1 MTALLLLDPF
11 LFSSSKTTEP
21 NNMATTAD
29 IRKGLTVQMEGQ
41 IFQIADFQHVKP
53 GKGGAFV
60 RITLRNIKTGRV
72 IERTLN
78 SGASLDIVR
87 VDTRDMQFL
96 YKETDF
102 YNFMDQESFEQI
114 SIGEEMVGDNAKWM
128 KEGIICRVSFLQE
141 VPLSL
146 EVPNF
151 LELKII
157 ETAPGV
163 KGDTVSGSGKPATLE
178 TGAVVQVPF
187 FVDQDDVIRVDTR
200 TSEYLDRMK
209 RGSA

>member
-1 MTALLLLDPF
+1 
-11 LFSSSKTTEP
+11 
-21 NNMATTAD
+21 MATTAD
-29 IRKGLTVQMEGQ
+29 IKKGLTLQVEGQ
-41 IFQIADFQHVKP
+41 IFVVADFQHVKP

-87 VDTRDMQFL
+87 IDARDMQYL
-96 YKETDF
+96 YREDDQ
-102 YNFMDQESFEQI
+102 YHFMDQESFEQVGL
-114 SIGEEMVGDNAKWM
+114 SKEMVADNAKWM
-128 KEGIICRVSFLQE
+128 KDGIICRVNFLQDL
-141 VPLSL
+141 PLSM

-151 LELKII
+151 LELEII

-187 FVDQDDVIRVDTR
+187 FVDQGDVIRVDTR
-200 TSEYLDRMK
+200 TSEYLDRVK
-209 RGSA
+209 R

>member
-1 MTALLLLDPF
+1 
-11 LFSSSKTTEP
+11 
-21 NNMATTAD
+21 MATTAD

-41 IFQIADFQHVKP
+41 IFLIADFQHVKP

-87 VDTRDMQFL
+87 VETRDMQFL
-96 YKETDF
+96 YHDGDG

-114 SIGEEMVGDNAKWM
+114 VLGPELVGDNGKWM
-128 KEGIICRVSFLQE
+128 KDGVVCRVSFLQD
-141 VPLSL
+141 VPLSM

-151 LELKII
+151 LELQIT

-187 FVDQDDVIRVDTR
+187 FVDQGDVIRVDTR
-200 TSEYLDRMK
+200 TSEYLDRVK
-209 RGSA
+209 R

>member
-1 MTALLLLDPF
+1 
-11 LFSSSKTTEP
+11 
-21 NNMATTAD
+21 MATTAD
-29 IRKGLTVQMEGQ
+29 IKKGLTVQVEGQ
-41 IFQIADFQHVKP
+41 IFVVADFQHVKP

-60 RITLRNIKTGRV
+60 RITLKNIKTGRV

-87 VDTRDMQFL
+87 IDARDMQYL
-96 YKETDF
+96 YREGDF
-102 YNFMDQESFEQI
+102 YYFMDQESYEQVAI
-114 SIGEEMVGDNAKWM
+114 AKEMVGDNEKWM
-128 KEGIICRVSFLQE
+128 KDGSICRVNFLQDQ
-141 VPLSL
+141 PLSM

-151 LELKII
+151 LELRIV

-187 FVDQDDVIRVDTR
+187 FVDQGDIIRVDTR
-200 TSEYLDRMK
+200 TSEYLDRIK
-209 RGSA
+209 RTS

>member
-1 MTALLLLDPF
+1 
-11 LFSSSKTTEP
+11 
-21 NNMATTAD
+21 MATTAD

-41 IFQIADFQHVKP
+41 IFTIADFQHVKP

-87 VDTRDMQFL
+87 VDARDMQYL
-96 YKETDF
+96 YREEDH
-102 YNFMDQESFEQI
+102 YHFMDQESFEQVI
-114 SIGEEMVGDNAKWM
+114 LGKELVGDSGKWM
-128 KEGIICRVSFLQE
+128 KDGIICRVSFMQDT
-141 VPLSL
+141 PLSM

-151 LELKII
+151 LELLIT

-187 FVDQDDVIRVDTR
+187 FVDQGDIIRIDTR
-200 TSEYLDRMK
+200 TAEYLDRVK
-209 RGSA
+209 RA

>member
-1 MTALLLLDPF
+1 MP
-11 LFSSSKTTEP
+11 
-21 NNMATTAD
+21 TTAD

-41 IFQIADFQHVKP
+41 IFIIADFQHVKP

-87 VDTRDMQFL
+87 VDTRDMQYL
-96 YKETDF
+96 YREDDL
-102 YNFMDQESFEQI
+102 YHFMDQESFEQVALGKEL
-114 SIGEEMVGDNAKWM
+114 IGEMDKWM
-128 KEGIICRVSFLQE
+128 KDGIICRVNFLQDQ
-141 VPLSL
+141 PLSM

-151 LELKII
+151 LELLIV

-187 FVDQDDVIRVDTR
+187 FVDQGEVIRVDTR
-200 TSEYLDRMK
+200 TGEYLDRVK
-209 RGSA
+209 RAG

>member
-1 MTALLLLDPF
+1 
-11 LFSSSKTTEP
+11 
-21 NNMATTAD
+21 MATTAD

-96 YKETDF
+96 YKDGDG

-114 SIGEEMVGDNAKWM
+114 VLGKELLGDNEKWM
-128 KEGIICRVSFLQE
+128 KEGIICRVSFLNE
-141 VPLSL
+141 IPLSM

-151 LELKII
+151 LELLITD
-157 ETAPGV
+157 TAPGV

-178 TGAVVQVPF
+178 TGANVQVPF
-187 FVDQDDVIRVDTR
+187 FVDQGDIIRVDTR
-200 TSEYLDRMK
+200 TSEYLDRVK
-209 RGSA
+209 RTS

>member
-1 MTALLLLDPF
+1 
-11 LFSSSKTTEP
+11 
-21 NNMATTAD
+21 MATTAD

-41 IFQIADFQHVKP
+41 TFQITDFQHVKP

-60 RITLRNIKTGRV
+60 RITLKNIRTGRV

-78 SGASLDIVR
+78 SGASIDIVR
-87 VDTRDMQFL
+87 IETRDMQFL
-96 YKETDF
+96 YKDGDS
-102 YNFMDQESFEQI
+102 YHFMDQESFDQI
-114 SIGEEMVGDNAKWM
+114 FYGEDVIGENAKWM
-128 KEGIICRVSFLQE
+128 KEGIVCKISYLDMQ
-141 VPLSL
+141 PLSM

-151 LELKII
+151 LELEIT

-187 FVDQDDVIRVDTR
+187 FVEQGEVIRVDTR
-200 TSEYLDRMK
+200 TSAYLDRVK
-209 RGSA
+209 K